1 MFSDIPVDV
10 SPMHEGE
17 RIRAANMYVELAG
30 PKSIGAEL
38 VQVDDSVEDGK
49 YEVIGPELSEM
60 TKGEIYPFCIKIGI
74 KGEKLEKELEGVIE
88 RRNHD
93 LCNYVQGFMHL
104 NQRDQIWC
112 RVSTEAIGTGF
123 KLVDLA
129 KAIGILFKEEFPII
143 EEISVAILTKEEE
156 VKDFVNKARE
166 IYSTRDERA
175 RELSDE
181 DVDVFYGCTMCQSFA
196 PTHMC
201 VVTPDRT
208 ALCGAINWFDC
219 RASAKMDPD
228 GSIFEIDKGEVLDGM
243 KGEYTNVNNLISQK
257 TQGETERVYL
267 HSVFEYPHTSCGC
280 FEAVA
285 FYIPEL
291 DGIGI
296 VNRDFPNQ
304 TPLGIPFSSMAGQC
318 SGGKQVEGF
327 TGLSLEYMRSPKFL
341 QADGAYERIV
351 WLPNEVKESLKG
363 FIPEDLFDKI
373 PTEEDATTINDI
385 KAFLIEKNH
394 PILERLDNAS
404 DDAKEELSEKKI
416 SEEELSENVSLDE
429 VTEANQEFIPITSI
443 PEMTMPIS
451 GGTKII
457 FKNAKIYAEKVIIKK
472 K

>member
-38 VQVDDSVEDGK
+38 VQVSDSVVDGK
-49 YEVIGPELSEM
+49 YEVIGLELSSM
-60 TKGEIYPFCIKIGI
+60 SKGEIYPFAIKIDI
-74 KGEKLEKELEGVIE
+74 KGKKLEKELEGVIE
-88 RRNHD
+88 RRTHD
-93 LCNYVQGFMHL
+93 LCNYVQGVMHL

-112 RVSTEAIGTGF
+112 RVSTEAVETGF

-143 EEISVAILTKEEE
+143 EEISVTILTDEGD
-156 VKDFVNKARE
+156 VKKFVNDAQGVYAE
-166 IYSTRDERA
+166 RDERA

-181 DVDVFYGCTMCQSFA
+181 DVDVFYGCLMCQSFA
-196 PTHMC
+196 PSHMC

-228 GSIFEIDKGEVLDGM
+228 GSIFEIDKGEVLDDV
-243 KGEYTNVNNLISQK
+243 KGEYANVNEMIAQK
-257 TQGETERVYL
+257 TQGETDRVYL

-296 VNRDFPNQ
+296 VDRDFNGE

-327 TGLSLEYMRSPKFL
+327 TGLSLEYMKSPKFL

-351 WLPNEVKESLKG
+351 WLPNEIKISLEG
-363 FIPEDLFDKI
+363 FIPEEIFDKI
-373 PTEEDATTINDI
+373 PTEEEATSINDI
-385 KAFLIEKNH
+385 KAYIKEKDH
-394 PILERLDNAS
+394 PIIERLAKIGIDEEKTT
-404 DDAKEELSEKKI
+404 DDTESVGYDSNIDIGE
-416 SEEELSENVSLDE
+416 ENVPVASANEISLP
-429 VTEANQEFIPITSI
+429 V
-443 PEMTMPIS
+443 S

-472 K
+472 IKK

>member
-38 VQVDDSVEDGK
+38 VQVDESVVDGK

-60 TKGEIYPFCIKIGI
+60 IKGEIYPFGIKIDI

-88 RRNHD
+88 RRTHD

-112 RVSTEAIGTGF
+112 RVSTESMDAGF

-129 KAIGILFKEEFPII
+129 KALGILFKEEFPII
-143 EEISVAILTKEEE
+143 EEISVTILTNEED
-156 VKDFVNKARE
+156 VKKFVDDAQG
-166 IYSTRDERA
+166 IYAARDERA

-181 DVDVFYGCTMCQSFA
+181 DVDVFYGCLMCQSFA

-201 VVTPDRT
+201 IVTPDRT

-228 GSIFEIDKGEVLDGM
+228 GSIFEIDKGKVLDDV
-243 KGEYTNVNNLISQK
+243 KGEYANVNEMIAQK
-257 TQGETERVYL
+257 TQGETDRVYL

-296 VNRDFPNQ
+296 VDRDFNGE

-351 WLPNEVKESLKG
+351 WIPNEIKASLEG
-363 FIPEDLFDKI
+363 FIPEEIFDKI
-373 PTEEDATTINDI
+373 PTEEEATSLNDI
-385 KAFLIEKNH
+385 KAYLKDKDH
-394 PILERLDNAS
+394 PILERIANLGAD
-404 DDAKEELSEKKI
+404 
-416 SEEELSENVSLDE
+416 EEESTDDGIEESGSETMDMG
-429 VTEANQEFIPITSI
+429 QEFVPVASA
-443 PEMTMPIS
+443 PEMSMPVS

-472 K
+472 AKK

>member
-1 MFSDIPVDV
+1 MFTDIPVDV

-38 VQVDDSVEDGK
+38 VQVDESVENGK
-49 YEVIGPELSEM
+49 YDVIGPELSEM
-60 TKGEIYPFCIKIGI
+60 TKGEIYPFCIKIDI

-88 RRNHD
+88 RRTHD

-112 RVSTEAIGTGF
+112 RVSTEAIDAGF

-129 KAIGILFKEEFPII
+129 KALGILFKEEFPII
-143 EEISVAILTKEEE
+143 EEISVTILTKEDE
-156 VKDFVNKARE
+156 VKDFLSYARE

-175 RELSDE
+175 RNLSDE

-228 GSIFEIDKGEVLDGM
+228 GSIFEIEKGEVLDEI
-243 KGEYTNVNNLISQK
+243 KGEYANVNGTITQK
-257 TQGETERVYL
+257 TQGETSKVFL

-296 VNRDFPNQ
+296 VDRDFAGE

-351 WLPNEVKESLKG
+351 WMPNEIKQSLQG
-363 FIPEDLFDKI
+363 FISEDLFDKI
-373 PTEEDATTINDI
+373 PTEEDTTNINDI
-385 KAFLIEKNH
+385 KTYLTEKNH
-394 PILERLDNAS
+394 PILERLDNVS
-404 DDAKEELSEKKI
+404 DDTEEDSDNETVAI
-416 SEEELSENVSLDE
+416 DE
-429 VTEANQEFIPITSI
+429 VAETDQEFTSVVTT
-443 PEMTMPIS
+443 PEMTMPVS
-451 GGTKII
+451 GGVKII

>member
-1 MFSDIPVDV
+1 MFEDIPVEV
-10 SPMHEGE
+10 SPMYEGE

-38 VQVDDSVEDGK
+38 VQVDESVIDGK
-49 YEVIGPELSEM
+49 YEVIGPELSDM
-60 TKGEIYPFCIKIGI
+60 TQGEIYPFAIKIDI
-74 KGEKLEKELEGVIE
+74 KGKKLEKELESVIE
-88 RRNHD
+88 RRTHD
-93 LCNYVQGFMHL
+93 LCNYIQGFMHL

-112 RVSTEAIGTGF
+112 RVSIESKEAGF

-129 KAIGILFKEEFPII
+129 KSLGILFKEEFPII
-143 EEISVAILTKEEE
+143 EEISITILTNEEN
-156 VKDFVNKARE
+156 VKKFVDGAKTV
-166 IYSTRDERA
+166 YSARDERA

-181 DVDVFYGCTMCQSFA
+181 DVDVFYGCLMCQSFA

-219 RASAKMDPD
+219 RAAAKMDPD
-228 GSIFEIDKGEVLDGM
+228 GSIFEIEKGEVLDDL
-243 KGEYTNVNNLISQK
+243 KGEYGTVNEMISQK
-257 TQGETERVYL
+257 THGETEKVYL

-296 VNRDFPNQ
+296 VDRDFTGE

-327 TGLSLEYMRSPKFL
+327 SGLSLEYMRSPKFL

-351 WLPNEVKESLKG
+351 WMPSDIKASLEG
-363 FIPEDLFDKI
+363 FIPEELYEKI
-373 PTEEDATTINDI
+373 PTEDDATSINGVKDY
-385 KAFLIEKNH
+385 LEEKNH
-394 PILERLDNAS
+394 PIIERLIQKDE
-404 DDAKEELSEKKI
+404 KEEIDDEEVATSG
-416 SEEELSENVSLDE
+416 SEEY
-429 VTEANQEFIPITSI
+429 TEGIAMDIPQEFVPVTNA
-443 PEMTMPIS
+443 PEISMPLS

-472 K
+472 YKK

>member
-38 VQVDDSVEDGK
+38 VQVDESVEDGK
-49 YEVIGPELSEM
+49 YEVVGPELSEM
-60 TKGEIYPFCIKIGI
+60 TKGEIYPFSIKIDI

-88 RRNHD
+88 RRTHD
-93 LCNYVQGFMHL
+93 LCNYIQGFMHL

-112 RVSTEAIGTGF
+112 RVSTEAIDSGF

-129 KAIGILFKEEFPII
+129 KALGILFKEEFPII
-143 EEISVAILTKEEE
+143 EEISITILTNENE
-156 VKDFVNKARE
+156 VNDFVAKAKE
-166 IYSTRDERA
+166 IYSARDERA

-181 DVDVFYGCTMCQSFA
+181 DVDVFYGCLMCQSFA

-201 VVTPDRT
+201 IVTPDRT

-228 GSIFEIDKGEVLDGM
+228 GSIFEIEKGEVLDEI
-243 KGEYTNVNNLISQK
+243 KGEYTNVNETIAQK
-257 TQGETERVYL
+257 TQGETDRVYL

-296 VNRDFPNQ
+296 VDRDFGGE

-341 QADGAYERIV
+341 QADGSYERII
-351 WLPNEVKESLKG
+351 WMPNEVKQSLKD
-363 FIPEDLFDKI
+363 FIPEDIFDKI
-373 PTEEDATTINDI
+373 PTEEDTANIKDI
-385 KAFLIEKNH
+385 KAFLTEKDH
-394 PILERLDNAS
+394 PILERLDKIS
-404 DDAKEELSEKKI
+404 DDVEEVSEELSM
-416 SEEELSENVSLDE
+416 DE
-429 VTEANQEFIPITSI
+429 VAETNQEFVPVASAS
-443 PEMTMPIS
+443 EMAMPIA
-451 GGTKII
+451 GGAKII

>member
-1 MFSDIPVDV
+1 MFDDIPVDV
-10 SPMHEGE
+10 SPMYEGE

-38 VQVDDSVEDGK
+38 VQVDESVEDGK
-49 YEVIGPELSEM
+49 YEVIGPELAEM
-60 TKGEIYPFCIKIGI
+60 TKGEIYPFGIKINI

-112 RVSTEAIGTGF
+112 RVSTDAIEAGF

-143 EEISVAILTKEEE
+143 EEISVTILTKEED
-156 VKDFVNKARE
+156 VKDFVANAKK
-166 IYSTRDERA
+166 IYSERDERS

-228 GSIFEIDKGEVLDGM
+228 GSIFEIKKGEVLDDL
-243 KGEYTNVNNLISQK
+243 KGEYKDVNQMISQK

-267 HSVFEYPHTSCGC
+267 HSVFDFPHTSCGC

-296 VNRDFPNQ
+296 VNRDFTGK

-351 WLPNEVKESLKG
+351 WIPSQVKASLEG
-363 FIPEDLFDKI
+363 FIPDDLFDKI
-373 PTEEDATTINDI
+373 PTEEDATNVKEI
-385 KAFLIEKNH
+385 KAYLKDKNH
-394 PILERLDNAS
+394 PILERIANLG
-404 DDAKEELSEKKI
+404 DDEEKTTTDSPEAVTETVSSI
-416 SEEELSENVSLDE
+416 SEGDSTDSEVVPI
-429 VTEANQEFIPITSI
+429 VTV
-443 PEMTMPIS
+443 PEISMPMS
-451 GGTKII
+451 SGTKVI

-472 K
+472 IEK